1 MIARYTVIEEDGNT
15 HGVLFLNSNA
25 QDVTLTP
32 APGLV
37 YRTIGGII
45 DIYFFLGPDPED
57 VVSQYTEAVGR
68 YYIPPYW
75 SLGFHLCRLIKTL
88 KLQYALKN
96 EVPTFDKVGI
106 QQPGE
111 HEGRLAEDY

>member
-1 MIARYTVIEEDGNT
+1 MLSHIRYTVIEEDGNT

-45 DIYFFLGPDPED
+45 DIYFFLGPDPEA

-75 SLGFHLCRLIKTL
+75 SLGFHLCRLESCL
-88 KLQYALKN
+88 YPS
-96 EVPTFDKVGI
+96 VVGSRKGTI
-106 QQPGE
+106 
-111 HEGRLAEDY
+111 

>member
-1 MIARYTVIEEDGNT
+1 MLTHCIIDRYTVIEEDGNT

-45 DIYFFLGPDPED
+45 DIYFFLGPDPEA

-75 SLGFHLCRLIKTL
+75 SLGFHLCRLENMFLSMI
-88 KLQYALKN
+88 
-96 EVPTFDKVGI
+96 I
-106 QQPGE
+106 
-111 HEGRLAEDY
+111 